1 MDPTTCYLE
10 MIAAMN
16 GGDSDH
22 ARQLAITL
30 RDWLDEDG
38 FYPSGHAE
46 EEVADFLNG
55 VLRRTACM
63 S

>member
-1 MDPTTCYLE
+1 MDPTTCYLD

-16 GGDSDH
+16 GGDFHH
-22 ARQLAITL
+22 ARKLAVAL
-30 RDWLDEDG
+30 RDWLDEG
-38 FYPSGHAE
+38 EFFPPGHPE
-46 EEVADFLNG
+46 EEVADYLNG